1 MTPEQPGT
9 TWIGRL
15 LAGLK
20 RLVNLKP
27 PYLALGGMSLTVCN
41 MLIGNLL
48 LVHVPAGVV
57 RACCMT
63 VLIATTV
70 VVPPSSLGVLLL
82 HYRSSAASLRSI
94 VSLYLSLVIICAN
107 IDLDMMIHFSHQG
120 SLPFH
125 GMPSMWDFH
134 DPGPMSIDWH
144 NFFLV
149 VVDCLHFSIETLST
163 VGYGDIVPLTWFAKM
178 AVDIQVLMGLGIT
191 VLAVGTHFSA
201 RKAPAAAAPLDHA
214 PAYTIPADAAFCPHC
229 GQPVEMANRCAL
241 EQNHVQHGR
250 TQSRG

>member
-1 MTPEQPGT
+1 MAPEQPGKT
-9 TWIGRL
+9 SIGL
-15 LAGLK
+15 WLAGLR

-48 LVHVPAGVV
+48 LVHIPAGVM

-70 VVPPSSLGVLLL
+70 VVPPFSLGVLLL
-82 HYRSSAASLRSI
+82 HYRSSAASLRRI
-94 VSLYLSLVIICAN
+94 VSLYLSLVVICAN
-107 IDLDMMIHFSHQG
+107 IDLDLMIHFSHQG

-134 DPGPMSIDWH
+134 DAGPMSIDWH

-149 VVDCLHFSIETLST
+149 VVDCLHFSVETLST
-163 VGYGDIVPLTWFAKM
+163 VGYGDIVPVTWLAKM

-201 RKAPAAAAPLDHA
+201 RKA
-214 PAYTIPADAAFCPHC
+214 TTDATVCPHC
-229 GQPVEMANRCAL
+229 GDPLDIAAHPAL
-241 EQNHVQHGR
+241 EHSQLKRRRN
-250 TQSRG
+250 QSRG